1 MKKAIKYT
9 LFSAV
14 CAMSFIS
21 QLFAQEQPSVRQRAD
36 EHFLRM
42 EYAKAVPLYEQLTA
56 GKNPQVRDIE
66 RVASSYLYLNEYDLA
81 ETWFAKSI
89 DMEGYSKESILGYA
103 ESLKHN
109 GKYAD
114 ARDVFKRYEKEFG
127 TSDLIQREVDGCDS
141 AIVWMAS
148 PLRYDLR
155 NEAEINTDLA
165 EFAAVPT
172 SNGAIY
178 TAEPKITSA
187 SRSGMTGQPYLKV
200 FSADRNEA
208 SLTLPNIMPY
218 NFNDAAYHVG
228 PVAVNRDEDMLFVTR
243 THVGNEVQKIKA
255 EGKHFR
261 KHNLELKIY
270 KNEGDNWVEEPFPF
284 NNVAAY
290 SVGHAALSDDEKTL
304 YFVSNM
310 PGGLGGTD
318 IWYVERQD
326 DGSWSAPQNAGPT
339 VNSAGD
345 ELFPSVY
352 GDKMYYSSNG
362 FAGMGGLDMY
372 EVDGVQSLFQNRRN
386 LRYPLNSAA
395 DDFAYVVMADD
406 DDAFYGYLSSNR
418 KGGVGSDDIYSFY
431 FEKPKVKITLRGTAF
446 DKTSNAPLPDTR
458 LSLLGRDAEL
468 IGRKLSDG
476 TGAFEFE
483 LEKGKTYQL
492 SGEKSGYMDSERAI
506 AAIMVKP
513 QQDTVITADL
523 YLSRLKEKGDK
534 IVLENLYYDFDKFA
548 IRPDAALL
556 LDKLV
561 KAMHENPTI
570 KVELSSHTDSRGAD
584 KYNMRLSEKRAKSAV
599 SYVVSRGISK
609 DRIVAKGYGETRLV
623 NNCSNGVKC
632 TEAAHQLNRRTEV
645 EVLDNK

>member
-1 MKKAIKYT
+1 MKKAIQYL

-14 CAMSFIS
+14 CTASLTM

-36 EHFLRM
+36 DYFLRM
-42 EYAKAVPLYEQLTA
+42 EYAKAVPLYETLTD
-56 GKNPQVRDIE
+56 GRNPHVRDVE

-81 ETWFAKSI
+81 ESWFARSI
-89 DMEGYSKESILGYA
+89 QMEGHSQESMLGYA
-103 ESLKHN
+103 EALKHN
-109 GKYAD
+109 GKYTE
-114 ARDVFKRYEKEFG
+114 ARDVFKGYENEFG
-127 TSDLIQREVDGCDS
+127 KSDLIKKEIDGCDS

-155 NEAEINTDLA
+155 NEHEINTDLA

-200 FSADRNEA
+200 FSAGRNQA

-218 NFNDAAYHVG
+218 SFNEAAYHVG

-243 THVGNEVQKIKA
+243 TYVGNDVQKVKE
-255 EGKHFR
+255 EGKRFR

-270 KNEGDNWVEEPFPF
+270 KNVESNWVEEPFPF
-284 NNVAAY
+284 NNVTAY

-318 IWYVERQD
+318 IWYVERQE

-345 ELFPSVY
+345 ELFPSIY
-352 GDKMYYSSNG
+352 GDKLFYSSNG
-362 FAGMGGLDMY
+362 FVGMGGLDIYM
-372 EVDGVQSLFQNRRN
+372 VDGVQSLFKNRRN
-386 LRYPLNSAA
+386 LQYPLNSAA
-395 DDFAYVVMADD
+395 DDFAYVIMADD
-406 DDAFYGYLSSNR
+406 DDALYGYLSSNR
-418 KGGVGSDDIYSFY
+418 KDGVGSDDIYSFY
-431 FEKPKVKITLRGTAF
+431 FEKPKVKITLNGTTL
-446 DKTSNAPLPDTR
+446 DKATNQRLSDTR
-458 LSLLGRDAEL
+458 VSLLGEDGEV
-468 IGRKLSDG
+468 IGRKLSNA
-476 TGAFEFE
+476 TGLFEFE
-483 LEKGKTYQL
+483 LEKGKTYQIL
-492 SGEKSGYMDSERAI
+492 GEKSGYMENTLRI
-506 AAIMVKP
+506 AAVKVKP
-513 QQDTVITADL
+513 QKDTVIAAEL

-534 IVLENLYYDFDKFA
+534 IVLENLYYDFDKFN
-548 IRPDAALL
+548 IRTDAAIV

-561 KAMHENPTI
+561 KVMLENPTI
-570 KVELSSHTDSRGAD
+570 KVELSSHTDSRGGD

-599 SYVVSRGISK
+599 NYVISRGVSK

-623 NNCSNGVKC
+623 NACGNGVQC
-632 TEAAHQLNRRTEV
+632 TEAEHQLNRRTEV
-645 EVLDNK
+645 EVLDNQ